1 MTISLQFVTEKG
13 VGSTLI
19 RWGTHSDFSHVDA
32 VLHGGPLLGA
42 RSDTKMPGVSI
53 RAPDYAPFTRRQT
66 VVIPT
71 QADMAFYSFL
81 MDQLGKP
88 YDWKAIVGFAV
99 DRNWRDPDSWFCS
112 ELVAAALEAA
122 KIVKVQ
128 TPANRIS
135 PNDVFLLAA
144 SISSSIY

>member
-1 MTISLQFVTEKG
+1 MTISLQFVTQKSL
-13 VGSTLI
+13 GSSLI
-19 RWGTHSDFSHVDA
+19 RWGTHSDFSHVDV
-32 VLHGGPLLGA
+32 VLFDGRLLGA
-42 RSDTKMPGVSI
+42 RNDTAVPGVCI
-53 RAPDYAPFTRRQT
+53 RPANYAPFTRRQT
-66 VVIPT
+66 VIVPT
-71 QADMAFYSFL
+71 QEDRAFYSFL
-81 MDQLGKP
+81 VDQLGKP